1 MKISQMAQSLD
12 VTPQEYGGWFT
23 FERRNWIMLAFLM
36 GCGGFALGNGHTTQ
50 GAISHVADQYGQAKV
65 TVKAVTAQKNCEHR
79 RGDIA
84 VKVANEALASNFTTA
99 VPIPDT
105 DTIPAD
111 CPPVP
116 KK

>member
-12 VTPQEYGGWFT
+12 VTPQEYSGWFT
-23 FERRNWIMLAFLM
+23 FERRNWIMLALLM

-50 GAISHVADQYGQAKV
+50 GAVSHVAEQYGQAKV
-65 TVKAVTAQKNCEHR
+65 AVKAVTVQKNCEHQR
-79 RGDIA
+79 ADTA
-84 VKVANEALASNFTTA
+84 VRVANEAVASNFMA
-99 VPIPDT
+99 NVPIPDT
-105 DTIPAD
+105 DIIPKD